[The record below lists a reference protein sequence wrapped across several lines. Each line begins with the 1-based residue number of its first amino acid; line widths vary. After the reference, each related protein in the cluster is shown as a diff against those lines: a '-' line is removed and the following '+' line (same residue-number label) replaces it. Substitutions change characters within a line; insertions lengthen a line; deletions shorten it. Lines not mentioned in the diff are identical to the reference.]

1 MALKIMLTG
10 GSGMVGRNILEHPRA
25 KDWFILAPP
34 SDDLNLLNWQQICD
48 YIRSHRPDIV
58 VHAAALVGGIQANI
72 KNPIEYFDQNLIMGR
87 NVVMAAYQSGVKRF
101 INISSTCMYPRFAE
115 NPLREHAILSGELEP
130 TNEGYALA
138 KIMVTR
144 LCQYIQNENS
154 ALAYKSLVVC
164 NLYGRYDKFC
174 ESNSHLLAAI
184 IHKIHL
190 AKVNGDKTVD
200 IWGDGLARR
209 EFMYAGDVADAI
221 LKAVGDLDTLPDVMN
236 LATGNDFSVNEY
248 YCRVSEALYWQG
260 DYVHD
265 LSKPVGMKQK
275 LASIDA
281 QKKWGWRPQTSL
293 LDGIKKSY
301 EFYLTN
307 CLTQ

>member
-1 MALKIMLTG
+1 MLTG
-10 GSGMVGRNILEHPRA
+10 GSGMVGRNILEHPSA
-25 KDWFILAPP
+25 KDWCILAPP

-87 NVVMAAYQSGVKRF
+87 NIVMAAYQSGVKRF

-115 NPLREHAILSGELEP
+115 NPLQEHAILSGELEP

-138 KIMVTR
+138 KIMATR

-154 ALAYKSLVVC
+154 ALVYKSLVVC

-236 LATGNDFSVNEY
+236 LATGNDFSVNDY
-248 YCRVSEALYWQG
+248 YHRVSEALDWQG
-260 DYVHD
+260 EYVHD

-307 CLTQ
+307 CLIQ